1 MENST
6 NGESTVESS
15 SVNKKMYKQKHI
27 GSSRQNLGD
36 LKGKAASYF
45 GFKKSKKSESPEP
58 FRGQEQG
65 EKDRQVGELKAIYT
79 NKEYGR
85 CVQEGVGLLRSQPK
99 LAKNTSLLFYLA
111 MSHFK
116 LEQHK
121 EARKNFE
128 AIIALDAAYKKSVY
142 LFLAI
147 SLKKEEQYDSAIEV
161 LSKCGELYP
170 NFSEAKVPLSYPDIH
185 GPHLHKEEAVPRS
198 HRSVRAGAVPG
209 LTQQGPCIHGP
220 R

>member
-1 MENST
+1 MENSIT
-6 NGESTVESS
+6 GESTVESS
-15 SVNKKMYKQKHI
+15 SVNKKMYKQQHI
-27 GSSRQNLGD
+27 GSSRQNIGV

-58 FRGQEQG
+58 LRGQEQG

-79 NKEYGR
+79 SKEYGK
-85 CVQEGVGLLRSQPK
+85 CVQEGVGLLRGQPK

-121 EARKNFE
+121 EARKHFE
-128 AIIALDAAYKKSVY
+128 EIIALDPAYKKSVY

-147 SLKKEEQYDSAIEV
+147 SLKKEEQYDQAIEV
-161 LSKCGELYP
+161 LGKCGELYP
-170 NFSEAKVPLSYPDIH
+170 NFSEAKVFLPYPDIH
-185 GPHLHKEEAVPRS
+185 GPHLHQEKAFPRGHWSIRAV
-198 HRSVRAGAVPG
+198 AVPG